1 MGNMLRPGLHTHSRP
16 RAKSPLSTAS
26 CLPTTQPA
34 PHPLRPG
41 LSQKWTQSKPSRPA
55 RRQPGEWPRRGWL
68 GGTTGSFDVLP
79 EAGDLFPQQQEE
91 GVGLAG
97 AWRHLNVRDIDKPP
111 PTQASASGRTSSC
124 PCHSLPQGPAWAPF
138 ARDQSCFSVPA
149 VDLLAS
155 SITVFRLFSHG
166 CLTPPLPVTW
176 PDQVK
181 SPGIGPHKADPPG
194 TCRCIFAPE
203 PPCVRGVQG
212 PRSSSET
219 VPFPCSFGCWKPVA
233 YHFPLFFSL

>member
-1 MGNMLRPGLHTHSRP
+1 MLRPGLHTHSRP

-79 EAGDLFPQQQEE
+79 EVGDLFPQRQEE

-111 PTQASASGRTSSC
+111 PTQASTSGRTSSC
-124 PCHSLPQGPAWAPF
+124 PVIRFL
-138 ARDQSCFSVPA
+138 R
-149 VDLLAS
+149 DLLGHLLLVISPVSQSLQWTFWPAAS
-155 SITVFRLFSHG
+155 QFSDSSPMAAS
-166 CLTPPLPVTW
+166 LLPS
-176 PDQVK
+176 Q
-181 SPGIGPHKADPPG
+181 
-194 TCRCIFAPE
+194 
-203 PPCVRGVQG
+203 
-212 PRSSSET
+212 
-219 VPFPCSFGCWKPVA
+219 
-233 YHFPLFFSL
+233 